1 MAIVLDGTSGIT
13 TPALDSA
20 GTITAPD
27 VDSSLN
33 GLSYPDASSIGMRNR
48 IINGDMRIDQRNA
61 GASVTLTGYCLDR
74 WNGNT
79 NGAGVVSAQRVTDA
93 PVGFSNSVR
102 LTVTTVDASVACDDY
117 AQLFQIIEGFNAAD
131 LGWGTANAQP
141 VTISFWVKASATGSY
156 GFSLRSSN
164 AGVSYPSNFTVSAAN
179 TWEQKTIT
187 VPGATTGTWNTDN
200 AGWGYVTFAPYQ
212 GPTSQGTA
220 NTWAAGSLR
229 AATGITNTWPN
240 TLSATFQITGVQL
253 EAGSVATPFERRPYG
268 QELALCQRYFRK
280 TDATLY
286 GEATIY
292 GYTATG
298 QSLGQSVPYPVAMRA
313 APTAT
318 YGGTWSR
325 VNTTGGVIEPYQ
337 TSYFPYISAASTG
350 ALYQYPNNSGFVTF
364 SAEL

>member
-1 MAIVLDGTSGIT
+1 MSQLRVNAITNAAGGNTATINGM
-13 TPALDSA
+13 TPTADSLQ
-20 GTITAPD
+20 GF
-27 VDSSLN
+27 
-33 GLSYPDASSIGMRNR
+33 RNR
-48 IINGDMRIDQRNA
+48 LINPGMVIDQRNA

-93 PVGFSNSVR
+93 PVGFSNSLR
-102 LTVTTVDASVACDDY
+102 LTVTTVDSSVAGDDY
-117 AQLFQIIEGFNAAD
+117 AQLLQIIEGFNAAD

-164 AGVSYPSNFTVSAAN
+164 AGVSYPSNFTVNAAN
-179 TWEQKTIT
+179 TWEQKIIT

-200 AGWGYVTFAPYQ
+200 TGWGYVTFAPYQ

-220 NTWAAGSLR
+220 NTWASGNLR

-240 TLSATFQITGVQL
+240 TLSATFQVTGVQL

-268 QELALCQRYFRK
+268 TELALCQRYYF
-280 TDATLY
+280 AA
-286 GEATIY
+286 EALIY
-292 GYTATG
+292 VQQNTSGGIYAI
-298 QSLGQSVPYPVAMRA
+298 VNYPQPMRA
-313 APTAT
+313 APTITRTGNGSVTGGTSGTSFTPVYAT
-318 YGGTWSR
+318 YAICANAGVAAGGTF
-325 VNTTGGVIEPYQ
+325 T
-337 TSYFPYISAASTG
+337 A
-350 ALYQYPNNSGFVTF
+350 